1 MGKKDKEEAKRLL
14 TKYLAYIPGGH
25 VAAKKALNEALAA
38 NEGSREPLMQRFRE
52 IAGSS
57 RLPEAEQKRLA
68 ELLRGLSSR
77 EQEELILEMRRRFSG

>member
-38 NEGSREPLMQRFRE
+38 NDVR
-52 IAGSS
+52 
-57 RLPEAEQKRLA
+57 K
-68 ELLRGLSSR
+68 
-77 EQEELILEMRRRFSG
+77 

>member
-68 ELLRGLSSR
+68 ERGLSSR